1 MHNTPQAMYTCM
13 FDTEKHT
20 LTHRRASTEGPC
32 RRGQP
37 PPEAKTPLPHTNMV
51 SRRHHFGLQSI
62 GLDYRNDNN
71 LPSHGRCSQQRMCWR
86 QRISSI
92 RHQTQ
97 KCGSGEI
104 PTTLCLPRLHRPKL
118 GGASYELV
126 GHRWPVTTLQACHT
140 FILLVVIVIPNP
152 TLLKIVPI
160 HEF

>member
-1 MHNTPQAMYTCM
+1 MQNTPQAMYMCM

-37 PPEAKTPLPHTNMV
+37 PPEAKTPLPHTSMV

-62 GLDYRNDNN
+62 GLDYRDDNN

-97 KCGSGEI
+97 KCGRVNFLRPSASPASTDLSWGI
-104 PTTLCLPRLHRPKL
+104 PRTSWT
-118 GGASYELV
+118 SI
-126 GHRWPVTTLQACHT
+126 ACHNLAGMSYVHSLGRYRDT
-140 FILLVVIVIPNP
+140 
-152 TLLKIVPI
+152 
-160 HEF
+160 